1 VELTRTLRQKQEWL
15 QSRGSSSQ
23 STELITSIENLK
35 EEISTSEKL
44 IKSTRKD
51 YVVAYADAV
60 SMQKLIDFYSQ
71 QKKEFE
77 DSIAEEEED
86 QEEAKLIIKE
96 QEEKDKQQKIIQR
109 VIQAQKDSFEAHQ
122 KKVVIEEKI
131 QEYTLLIDQQTKPLN
146 ATVAE
151 QKSLLA
157 EEEHMLKI
165 FKEEVETL
173 TKQLKDASGKAEV
186 QAEIQKHLT

>member
-1 VELTRTLRQKQEWL
+1 
-15 QSRGSSSQ
+15 
-23 STELITSIENLK
+23 
-35 EEISTSEKL
+35 
-44 IKSTRKD
+44 
-51 YVVAYADAV
+51 
-60 SMQKLIDFYSQ
+60 MQKLIDFYSQ

-146 ATVAE
+146 ATVGE

-186 QAEIQKHLT
+186 QAEIQQHLS

>member
-1 VELTRTLRQKQEWL
+1 
-15 QSRGSSSQ
+15 
-23 STELITSIENLK
+23 
-35 EEISTSEKL
+35 
-44 IKSTRKD
+44 
-51 YVVAYADAV
+51 
-60 SMQKLIDFYSQ
+60 MQKLIDYYSQ
-71 QKKEFE
+71 QKKEYE
-77 DSIAEEEED
+77 DSITENEED
-86 QEEAKLIIKE
+86 IEEAKLVIKE
-96 QEEKDKQQKIIQR
+96 QEEKTSQQKIVKK
-109 VIQAQKDSFEAHQ
+109 VIQAQRDSFEAHQ

-165 FKEEVETL
+165 FKNEVETL
-173 TKQLKDASGKAEV
+173 TKQLKDASGKADV